1 MYIYTYMYIRLIISI
16 CQYIY
21 IYIYICVPASLCRAE
36 IIADFFPQSFW
47 TGTART
53 RSWTAAK
60 RREAEATLQTVTF
73 WNTQTHSVLV
83 CGPVADMG
91 VSENRVGYT
100 KKVWPIREHA
110 FFFKP
115 VDLGVLCFQITCR
128 VFVTEAVW
136 ARSHEKRG
144 GLRFDAGWLAAAGGQ
159 FS

>member
-1 MYIYTYMYIRLIISI
+1 MYIYIYIHVYTIDYIYMSI
-16 CQYIY
+16 YIY
-21 IYIYICVPASLCRAE
+21 IIYYIYMYIYICVPASLCCAE

-100 KKVWPIREHA
+100 KKVWPIREHV
-110 FFFKP
+110 FFYQWIWACP
-115 VDLGVLCFQITCR
+115 VSRLLAVSLLPRLFEQDR
-128 VFVTEAVW
+128 MKREEA
-136 ARSHEKRG
+136 
-144 GLRFDAGWLAAAGGQ
+144 
-159 FS
+159 